1 MRTHRFIG
9 FVLTAATVAGP
20 LSLSATTPASASV
33 IISDGGHSWRLPL
46 INVPLSLRQALRL
59 PSVATATPTRVTKLF
74 SEYGAQLPLHLGGE
88 DAERRLDATR
98 LASVQL
104 GDAVAIVIAF
114 AVAQL
119 AAPTQYSVSR
129 VSVAPVTEPT
139 AAASGDA
146 SSGDASSGDQ
156 SSGDASSGDV
166 WAELRDC
173 ESGGNYAEDTGNG
186 FYGAYQFSPSTWTG
200 LGYGGLPSEAPA
212 AVQDAAAEQLQSRSG
227 WGQWP
232 GCSAKLGL

>member
-1 MRTHRFIG
+1 MRKHRFIG

-33 IISDGGHSWRLPL
+33 VISDGGASWRLPL

-59 PSVATATPTRVTKLF
+59 PGVATSTPTRVTKLF
-74 SEYGAQLPLHLGGE
+74 SEYGAQLPLHLGGK

-98 LASVQL
+98 LALVQL
-104 GDAVAIVIAF
+104 GVAAATAIAF

-119 AAPTQYSVSR
+119 AAPPQHSVSR

-139 AAASGDA
+139 AASSGGA
-146 SSGDASSGDQ
+146 SSGDA